1 MEDQLIAVP
10 ILADLLN
17 VLRRQQVSIRAT
29 RLHRNFGGQIEDQQ
43 IATIL
48 LDLHLVQMQITNLF
62 QILEVTH
69 LT

>member
-1 MEDQLIAVP
+1 
-10 ILADLLN
+10 
-17 VLRRQQVSIRAT
+17 
-29 RLHRNFGGQIEDQQ
+29 LHRNFGGQIEDQQ